1 MEKHKQVYNKRYAC
15 LTVQFRFCL
24 MLLTTVLYEGYS
36 TELVRIEKKKKEIEK
51 VLSFLTNCD
60 LNSSLKLS
68 LISMKVL
75 VKYQKTNEKTT
86 TKNWC
91 LILKTHKTL
100 PTLLLSGQQGK
111 LWSLDIPLQLTN
123 FLTKRSVT
131 FCVLFTLS
139 TTLPQRGVAYCLC

>member
-1 MEKHKQVYNKRYAC
+1 
-15 LTVQFRFCL
+15 

-75 VKYQKTNEKTT
+75 VKYQKTT
-86 TKNWC
+86 TK
-91 LILKTHKTL
+91 
-100 PTLLLSGQQGK
+100 K
-111 LWSLDIPLQLTN
+111 LVFDFKNTQDLAHPSAVRPA
-123 FLTKRSVT
+123 F
-131 FCVLFTLS
+131 
-139 TTLPQRGVAYCLC
+139 